1 MASPNLKG
9 SIQRAAKLKRK
20 SIEIPEWPH
29 TDDDGQPI
37 LDEAGNPVCTYW
49 VRDMT
54 LKERSGFD
62 ASVTKTVDPVTG
74 DGKVDLEVVRTQL
87 LVRTLCDESG
97 QRLFTDDEASI
108 IDGLDSGSAVTAFV
122 AAQEVTGL
130 SVNTK
135 KS

>member
-54 LKERSGFD
+54 LKERARFD
-62 ASVTKTVDPVTG
+62 VVSTTIKNAETG
-74 DGKVDLEVVRTQL
+74 EAEVNRDAVCSEL
-87 LVRTLCDESG
+87 LIRTLCDEEG
-97 QRLFTDDEASI
+97 NRLFTDDDAGL
-108 IDGLDSGSAVTAFV
+108 IDGLPAPGCITAFLE
-122 AAQEVTGL
+122 AQKVTGL
-130 SVNTK
+130 DGSAK
-135 KS
+135 KN